1 MIQRSEQR
9 LIALCYTMASRAETV
24 LQAAFLSFCRLIR
37 CHLVAGCLGC
47 PAAGLKNE
55 TFKKSM

>member
-9 LIALCYTMASRAETV
+9 LIASCYTMASRAETV

-47 PAAGLKNE
+47 SAAGLK
-55 TFKKSM
+55 K